1 MTSNEI
7 KQHLYVAMQEKN
19 EYDKAFEIIKV
30 FNKSC
35 ENIKAMNKFALGIAS
50 ELKKLYYQWSL
61 AVKELNKET
70 GYDIPENLFVFLIR
84 KLSKPKVAKIMGWDK
99 IHLKEC
105 PLFDSIELI
114 VETYQKMSSESNDE

>member
-7 KQHLYVAMQEKN
+7 KQHLYVAMQEED
-19 EYDKAFEIIKV
+19 EYNKAFEIIKV

-35 ENIKAMNKFALGIAS
+35 EILKNEFALGIRD

-70 GYDIPENLFVFLIR
+70 DYNIPENLFVFLIR
-84 KLSKPKVAKIMGWDK
+84 KLSKPNVARIMGWDK
-99 IHLKEC
+99 IRLNEC
-105 PLFDSIELI
+105 PLLDSIEFI
-114 VETYQKMSSESNDE
+114 VETYQKMNDGGKCDE

>member
-7 KQHLYVAMQEKN
+7 KQHLYVAMQEEDKYN
-19 EYDKAFEIIKV
+19 KAFEIIKV
-30 FNKSC
+30 FNESC
-35 ENIKAMNKFALGIAS
+35 EDIKETNKFALGIAS
-50 ELKKLYYQWSL
+50 ELKKLYYQWGL

-84 KLSKPKVAKIMGWDK
+84 KFSKPKVAKIMGWDK

-105 PLFDSIELI
+105 PLFDSIDCIIKVYL
-114 VETYQKMSSESNDE
+114 KMSGESNDE